1 MSDRGRS
8 LLSLLNEKAK
18 NMPMTPPPPD
28 SLAEGMTRAHG
39 ALMDVLDVIDAHRH
53 DLSYLS
59 AGRALVE
66 RADRVR
72 ASWQPSE
79 QAPAAKG
86 SAA

>member
-1 MSDRGRS
+1 
-8 LLSLLNEKAK
+8 
-18 NMPMTPPPPD
+18 
-28 SLAEGMTRAHG
+28 MTRAHG